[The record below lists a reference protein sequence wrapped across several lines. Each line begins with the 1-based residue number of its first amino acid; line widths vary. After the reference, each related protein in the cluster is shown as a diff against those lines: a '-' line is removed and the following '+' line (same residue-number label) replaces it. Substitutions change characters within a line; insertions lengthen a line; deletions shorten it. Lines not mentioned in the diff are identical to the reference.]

1 MRAAIAAVWAVIVC
15 TFFVQAGNGL
25 QTDLI
30 SLRANSAFASAIIGL
45 MMAAYYVGY
54 SIAPLAGRAVIGR
67 IGHVRAVLACM
78 LVAALVIVAH
88 PFAVTAPA
96 WAAFRVISGFVLSLS
111 YVAVESWINDRVGN
125 VLRGRVFSI
134 YMFAQMAGMTFAQVL
149 VGFGDARHIGLYLAA
164 AGLFV
169 TAAVP
174 IAMAHRAAPTGA
186 PPEPLG
192 VLKLF
197 HIAPLGAGATVLAGL
212 SWAIMF
218 TFGPVYA
225 TRIGLSLSGVG
236 LFMGLAMAAGGLLQV
251 PLGWLSDIV
260 GRRPVIGLMF
270 VAGLAASLF
279 GLYAQ
284 GSAMNFL
291 AVALAGACIFP
302 IYAVSA
308 ATVNDGISKETRVAA
323 AAGLVLL
330 FGIGSFFG
338 PLLCG
343 WAMSAIGLSGFF
355 GLLAAAMGTGVA
367 MTLWSVKTSG
377 KPARAC

>member
-15 TFFVQAGNGL
+15 TFLVQAGSGL

-30 SLRANSAFASAIIGL
+30 SLRADSVFASITIGL

-67 IGHVRAVLACM
+67 IGHVNAVVASM
-78 LVAALVIVAH
+78 VVAALVIVVH
-88 PFAVTAPA
+88 PLVVTAPS
-96 WAAFRVISGFVLSLS
+96 WTAFRAISGFALSLS
-111 YVAVESWINDRVGN
+111 YVSVESWINDRVGN
-125 VLRGRVFSI
+125 VLRGRIFSI
-134 YMFAQMAGMTFAQVL
+134 YMFAQMAGMTVAQGII
-149 VGFGDARHIGLYLAA
+149 GFGDARHIGLYLVA
-164 AGLFV
+164 AGLFM

-174 IAMAHRAAPTGA
+174 IVLARRAAPSGA

-197 HIAPLGAGATVLAGL
+197 HVSPLGAGATVLAGL
-212 SWAIMF
+212 SWAIMS

-225 TRIGLSLSGVG
+225 SRIGLRLSGVG
-236 LFMGLAMAAGGLLQV
+236 LFMGLAMAAGGIMQV
-251 PLGWLSDIV
+251 PLGWLSDV
-260 GRRPVIGLMF
+260 AGRRRVIGLMF
-270 VAGLAASLF
+270 VAGFAASLF
-279 GLYAQ
+279 GLTAH
-284 GSAMNFL
+284 GHAMTFL
-291 AVALAGACIFP
+291 AVALTGACVFP

-308 ATVNDGISKETRVAA
+308 ATLNDGISKQTRVAA

-343 WAMSAIGLSGFF
+343 WAMTAIGLSGFF
-355 GLLAAAMGTGVA
+355 GLLAVTMGTGIA
-367 MTLWSVKTSG
+367 MTLWSVKTTG
-377 KPARAC
+377 NPARAC

>member
-30 SLRANSAFASAIIGL
+30 SLRANSAFASGVIGA

-54 SIAPLAGRAVIGR
+54 SIAPLTGRAVIGR
-67 IGHVRAVLACM
+67 IGHVKAVIACM
-78 LVAALVIVAH
+78 LVAALVIIAH
-88 PFAVTAPA
+88 PFAVSAPA
-96 WAAFRVISGFVLSLS
+96 WAAFRAISGFVLSLS
-111 YVAVESWINDRVGN
+111 YVSVESWINDRVGN

-134 YMFAQMAGMTFAQVL
+134 YMFAQMAGMTIAQVL
-149 VGFGDARHIGLYLAA
+149 VGFGDARHIGLYLLA

-169 TAAVP
+169 AAAVP
-174 IAMAHRAAPTGA
+174 IATAHRAAPTGA

-218 TFGPVYA
+218 TFGPIFASRV
-225 TRIGLSLSGVG
+225 GLGPSGVG
-236 LFMGLAMAAGGLLQV
+236 LFMGVAMAAGGILQV
-251 PLGWLSDIV
+251 PLGWLSDVV
-260 GRRPVIGLMF
+260 GRRPVIGAMF
-270 VAGLAASLF
+270 AAGFAASLF
-279 GLYAQ
+279 GLMAQ
-284 GSAMNFL
+284 GYAMIFL
-291 AVALAGACIFP
+291 AAALTGACVFP

-343 WAMSAIGLSGFF
+343 WAMTVIGLPGFF
-355 GLLAAAMGTGVA
+355 GLLAVAMGTGIA
-367 MTLWSVKTSG
+367 MTLWSVTRHG
-377 KPARAC
+377 QRAQAC